1 MTQVGTLA
9 YMSPERVRGEPYDFA
24 SDVWS
29 LGLITLEAGLGR
41 YPYPGARLTQGP
53 PALGPM

>member
-1 MTQVGTLA
+1 MGTLA